1 MVLKV
6 TGARN
11 QPFSDI
17 RKRALMQ
24 AGAKVVGR
32 GPARPDQT
40 AFLGLSEAD
49 LTPAVQRAIGT
60 LFTEIDDLRSEVARL
75 KAQLVQVEALADQ
88 DPLTPAMNRRALMR
102 ELERIRTFSHRY
114 GSPATLV
121 YLDLDDFKGVNDRF
135 GHAAGDAALRAVAER
150 LRSQVTSA
158 DLVARMGGD
167 EFAVVYTQASLPVAE
182 ARARSLA
189 KALEASPVRFG
200 EWSAPL
206 HVSYGLSEIT
216 PDLEGE
222 EVVARAD
229 AAMYARRRER
239 RA

>member
-1 MVLKV
+1 MVLKI

-32 GPARPDQT
+32 GPTRPDET

-49 LTPAVQRAIGT
+49 LTPAVQGAIKT
-60 LFTEIDDLRSEVARL
+60 LLTEVDDLRQEVSRL
-75 KAQLVQVEALADQ
+75 KARLNQAEILADQ
-88 DPLTPAMNRRALMR
+88 DPLTPALNRRALMR

-114 GSPATLV
+114 GSPAALV
-121 YLDLDDFKGVNDRF
+121 YIDLDDFKSVNDRF
-135 GHAAGDAALRAVAER
+135 GHAAGDEALRAVADR
-150 LRSQVTSA
+150 LRSQMSGP
-158 DLVARMGGD
+158 DLVARIGGD
-167 EFAVVYTQASLPVAE
+167 EFAVVFGQATLAGAE

-189 KALEASPVRFG
+189 RSLESTPIRFG
-200 EWSAPL
+200 EWSAPI
-206 HVSYGLSEIT
+206 HVSFGVSEIT
-216 PDLEGE
+216 PDLAPE

-239 RA
+239 RG

>member
-32 GPARPDQT
+32 GPTRPDET

-49 LTPAVQRAIGT
+49 LTPDVQGAIRT
-60 LFTEIDDLRSEVARL
+60 LLTEVDDLRQEVSRL
-75 KAQLVQVEALADQ
+75 KARLNQAEILADQ
-88 DPLTPAMNRRALMR
+88 DPLTPALNRRALMR

-114 GSPATLV
+114 GSPAALV
-121 YLDLDDFKGVNDRF
+121 YIDLDDFKSVNDRF
-135 GHAAGDAALRAVAER
+135 GHAAGDEALRAVADR
-150 LRSQVTSA
+150 LRSQLSGP
-158 DLVARMGGD
+158 DLVARIGGD
-167 EFAVVYTQASLPVAE
+167 EFAVVFGQVTLAGAE

-189 KALEASPVRFG
+189 RFLESAPIRFG
-200 EWSAPL
+200 EWSAPI
-206 HVSYGLSEIT
+206 HVSFGVSEIT
-216 PDLEGE
+216 PDLEPE

-239 RA
+239 RG

>member
-1 MVLKV
+1 MVLKI
-6 TGARN
+6 TGPRN

-17 RKRALMQ
+17 RKRALVQ

-32 GPARPDQT
+32 GPTRPDET

-49 LTPAVQRAIGT
+49 LTPAVQGAIRT
-60 LFTEIDDLRSEVARL
+60 LLTEIDDLRQEVARL
-75 KAQLVQVEALADQ
+75 KAQLVQAEAVADQ
-88 DPLTPAMNRRALMR
+88 DPLTPVLNRRALMR
-102 ELERIRTFSHRY
+102 ELDRIRTFSHRY
-114 GSPATLV
+114 GSPAALV

-135 GHAAGDAALRAVAER
+135 SHAAGDAALRAVAER
-150 LRSQVTSA
+150 LRSQVSGS

-167 EFAVVYTQASLPVAE
+167 EFAVLYSQASLPVAE

-189 KALEASPVRFG
+189 KVLESSPIRFG

-206 HVSYGLSEIT
+206 NVSYGVAEVT
-216 PDLEGE
+216 PDIEGE

-239 RA
+239 RG

>member
-17 RKRALMQ
+17 RKRALVQ

-32 GPARPDQT
+32 GPTRPDET

-49 LTPAVQRAIGT
+49 LTPAVQGAIRT
-60 LFTEIDDLRSEVARL
+60 LLTEIDDLRQEVARL
-75 KAQLVQVEALADQ
+75 KAQLVQAEAVADQ
-88 DPLTPAMNRRALMR
+88 DPLTPVLNRRALMR
-102 ELERIRTFSHRY
+102 ELDRIRTFSHRY
-114 GSPATLV
+114 GSPAALV

-150 LRSQVTSA
+150 LRSQVSGS
-158 DLVARMGGD
+158 DLVARRGGD
-167 EFAVVYTQASLPVAE
+167 EFAVRYSQASLPVAE

-189 KALEASPVRFG
+189 KGLESSPIRFG

-206 HVSYGLSEIT
+206 HVSYGVAEVT
-216 PDLEGE
+216 PDIEGE

-239 RA
+239 RG

>member
-1 MVLKV
+1 MVLKI

-32 GPARPDQT
+32 GPTRPDET

-49 LTPAVQRAIGT
+49 LTPAVQGAIRT
-60 LFTEIDDLRSEVARL
+60 LLTEVDDLRQEVSRL
-75 KAQLVQVEALADQ
+75 KARLNQAEILADQ
-88 DPLTPAMNRRALMR
+88 DPLTPALNRRALMR

-114 GSPATLV
+114 GSPAALV
-121 YLDLDDFKGVNDRF
+121 YIDLDDFKSVNDRF
-135 GHAAGDAALRAVAER
+135 GHAAGDEALRAVADR
-150 LRSQVTSA
+150 LRSQMSGP
-158 DLVARMGGD
+158 DLVARIGGD
-167 EFAVVYTQASLPVAE
+167 EFAVVFGQATLAGAE
-182 ARARSLA
+182 ARARNLARSL
-189 KALEASPVRFG
+189 ESTPIRFG
-200 EWSAPL
+200 EWSAPI
-206 HVSYGLSEIT
+206 HVSFGVSEIT
-216 PDLEGE
+216 PDLAPE

-239 RA
+239 RS

>member
-1 MVLKV
+1 MVLKI

-17 RKRALMQ
+17 RKRALVQ

-32 GPARPDQT
+32 GPMRPDET

-49 LTPAVQRAIGT
+49 LTPAVQGAIRT
-60 LFTEIDDLRSEVARL
+60 LLTEVDDLRQEVAKL
-75 KAQLVQVEALADQ
+75 KARLGQAEILADQ
-88 DPLTPAMNRRALMR
+88 DALTPALNRRALMR

-114 GSPATLV
+114 GSPAALV
-121 YLDLDDFKGVNDRF
+121 YMDLDDFKSVNDRY

-150 LRSQVTSA
+150 LRSQTPEP

-167 EFAVVYTQASLPVAE
+167 EFAVVFSQASLAAAE
-182 ARARSLA
+182 VRARSLA
-189 KALEASPVRFG
+189 RSLEATPIRFG
-200 EWSAPL
+200 EWSAPI
-206 HVSYGLSEIT
+206 HVSYGVSEIT
-216 PDLEGE
+216 PDLPAED
-222 EVVARAD
+222 VVARAD

-239 RA
+239 RG

>member
-1 MVLKV
+1 MVLKI

-32 GPARPDQT
+32 GPTRPDET

-49 LTPAVQRAIGT
+49 LTPAVQGAIRT
-60 LFTEIDDLRSEVARL
+60 LLTEVDDLRQEVSRL
-75 KAQLVQVEALADQ
+75 KARLNQAEILADQ
-88 DPLTPAMNRRALMR
+88 DPLTPALNRRALMR

-114 GSPATLV
+114 GSPAALV
-121 YLDLDDFKGVNDRF
+121 YIDLDDFKSVNDRF
-135 GHAAGDAALRAVAER
+135 GHAAGDVALRAVADR
-150 LRSQVTSA
+150 LRSQMSGP
-158 DLVARMGGD
+158 DLVARIGGD
-167 EFAVVYTQASLPVAE
+167 EFAVVFGQATLAGAE
-182 ARARSLA
+182 ARARNLARSL
-189 KALEASPVRFG
+189 ESTPIRFG
-200 EWSAPL
+200 EWSAPI
-206 HVSYGLSEIT
+206 HVSFGVSEIT
-216 PDLEGE
+216 PDLAPE

-239 RA
+239 RS

>member
-32 GPARPDQT
+32 GPTRPDEI

-49 LTPAVQRAIGT
+49 LTPAVQGAIRT
-60 LFTEIDDLRSEVARL
+60 LMTEIDDLRQEVSRL
-75 KAQLVQVEALADQ
+75 KSQLNQMEVLADQ
-88 DPLTPAMNRRALMR
+88 DPLTPALNRRALMR
-102 ELERIRTFSHRY
+102 ELDRIRTFAHRY
-114 GSPATLV
+114 GSPAALV
-121 YLDLDDFKGVNDRF
+121 YIDLDDFKSINDRF

-150 LRSQVTSA
+150 LRAQVA
-158 DLVARMGGD
+158 EVDFVARVGGD
-167 EFAVVYTQASLPVAE
+167 EFAVVLAQASLPAAE
-182 ARARSLA
+182 ARAQSLA
-189 KALEASPVRFG
+189 RNLESSPVRFG
-200 EWSAPL
+200 DWSAPL
-206 HVSYGLSEIT
+206 HVSFGVTAIT

-222 EVVARAD
+222 EILARAD
-229 AAMYARRRER
+229 AAMYARRRELR
-239 RA
+239 D

>member
-17 RKRALMQ
+17 SKRALVQ

-32 GPARPDQT
+32 GPTRPDET

-49 LTPAVQRAIGT
+49 LTPAVQGPIRT
-60 LFTEIDDLRSEVARL
+60 LLTEIDDLRQEVARL
-75 KAQLVQVEALADQ
+75 KAQLVQAEAVADQ
-88 DPLTPAMNRRALMR
+88 DPLTPVLNRRALMR
-102 ELERIRTFSHRY
+102 ELDRIRTFSHRY
-114 GSPATLV
+114 GSPAALV

-150 LRSQVTSA
+150 LRSQVSGS

-167 EFAVVYTQASLPVAE
+167 EFAVLYGQASLPVAE

-189 KALEASPVRFG
+189 KVLESSPIRFG

-206 HVSYGLSEIT
+206 HVSYGVAEVT
-216 PDLEGE
+216 PDIEGE

-239 RA
+239 RS

>member
-17 RKRALMQ
+17 RKRALVQ

-32 GPARPDQT
+32 GPTRPDET

-49 LTPAVQRAIGT
+49 LTPAVQGAIRM
-60 LFTEIDDLRSEVARL
+60 LTEIDDLRQEVARL
-75 KAQLVQVEALADQ
+75 KARLAQAEAMADQ
-88 DPLTPAMNRRALMR
+88 DPLTPALNRRALMR
-102 ELERIRTFSHRY
+102 ELDRIRTFSHRY
-114 GSPATLV
+114 GSPAALV

-150 LRSQVTSA
+150 LRSQVSGSG
-158 DLVARMGGD
+158 LVARMGGD
-167 EFAVVYTQASLPVAE
+167 EFAVLYTQASLPVAE
-182 ARARSLA
+182 ARARNLA
-189 KALEASPVRFG
+189 KVLEASPIRFG

-206 HVSYGLSEIT
+206 HVSYGVAEVT
-216 PDLEGE
+216 PDVESE
-222 EVVARAD
+222 DVVARAD

-239 RA
+239 RG

>member
-1 MVLKV
+1 MVLKI

-32 GPARPDQT
+32 GPTRPDET

-49 LTPAVQRAIGT
+49 LTPAVQGAIRT
-60 LFTEIDDLRSEVARL
+60 LLTEVDDLRQEVSRL
-75 KAQLVQVEALADQ
+75 KARLNQAEILADQ
-88 DPLTPAMNRRALMR
+88 DPLTPALNRRALMR

-114 GSPATLV
+114 GSPAALV
-121 YLDLDDFKGVNDRF
+121 YIDLDDFKSVNDRF
-135 GHAAGDAALRAVAER
+135 GHAAGDEALRAVADR
-150 LRSQVTSA
+150 LRGQLSGP
-158 DLVARMGGD
+158 DLVARIGGD
-167 EFAVVYTQASLPVAE
+167 EFAVVFGQATLAGAE
-182 ARARSLA
+182 ARARNLARSL
-189 KALEASPVRFG
+189 ESTPIRFG
-200 EWSAPL
+200 EWSAPI
-206 HVSYGLSEIT
+206 HVSFGVSEIT
-216 PDLEGE
+216 PDLEPE

-239 RA
+239 RG